1 MVELVVS
8 TESWPIRG
16 SFTISRGAKTQ
27 ADVVLVELGGGE
39 FKGRGECVP
48 YARYGESC
56 DSVIEQIES
65 LRQDVQQGLGRFQLQ
80 QRLPAG
86 AARNALDC
94 AFWDLQAKMSQRGV
108 WELLDMP
115 AMQPLT
121 TAYTLSLDSP
131 ENMHKAALA
140 HADRPLLKLKLA
152 GEGDIERVRAV
163 RKGAP
168 KARLIVDA
176 NEGWDPDIYRRTVPE
191 FLELG
196 VEMIEQ
202 PLPTAE
208 DGALRSLERPIP
220 ICADESCHESE
231 SLKDVVGKY
240 DMVNIKLDKAGGLTE
255 ALQLRKVAEAE
266 GLQIMVGCMLG
277 TSLAMAP
284 ATLLAQGA
292 AIVDLD
298 GPLLLE
304 RDRRPGL
311 RFDRSLVFP
320 PQPEL
325 WG

>member
-121 TAYTLSLDSP
+121 TAYTLSQDSP

-176 NEGWDPDIYRRTVPE
+176 NEGWDPGIYRRMVPE

-196 VEMIEQ
+196 VEMIDV
-202 PLPTAE
+202 LIDIGVVDIGVAWIGVTAAVVASIVSCVRT
-208 DGALRSLERPIP
+208 DVRPAVGARISRAAI
-220 ICADESCHESE
+220 
-231 SLKDVVGKY
+231 
-240 DMVNIKLDKAGGLTE
+240 
-255 ALQLRKVAEAE
+255 
-266 GLQIMVGCMLG
+266 
-277 TSLAMAP
+277 
-284 ATLLAQGA
+284 GA
-292 AIVDLD
+292 AV
-298 GPLLLE
+298 
-304 RDRRPGL
+304 
-311 RFDRSLVFP
+311 VVA
-320 PQPEL
+320 
-325 WG
+325 